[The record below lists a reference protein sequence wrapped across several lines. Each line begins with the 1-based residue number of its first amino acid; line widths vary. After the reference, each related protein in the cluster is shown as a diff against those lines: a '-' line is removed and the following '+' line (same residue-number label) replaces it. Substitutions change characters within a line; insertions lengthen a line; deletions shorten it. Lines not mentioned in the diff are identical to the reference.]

1 VHNAQAEQVAD
12 SRHQLQP
19 VGNPST
25 MILGLLLQLQV
36 QAADGQ
42 PPLPKNHRSKKFK
55 KPIHPFL
62 VINQIGKNQIG

>member
-12 SRHQLQP
+12 SQHQLQP
-19 VGNPST
+19 AENHLT

-42 PPLPKNHRSKKFK
+42 PPLPKNHHSKKFK
-55 KPIHPFL
+55 KPNHPFL
-62 VINQIGKNQIG
+62 A

>member
-12 SRHQLQP
+12 SLHQLQP
-19 VGNPST
+19 AENRLT

-42 PPLPKNHRSKKFK
+42 PPPPKNHRFK
-55 KPIHPFL
+55 VK
-62 VINQIGKNQIG
+62 